1 MNGWNTLPI
10 TAAILCGL
18 NMTDLELQQYGM
30 QVWGKF
36 NKLFPRLAAFNA
48 PSIKFN
54 NRFSSTAGMCYY
66 ETSEIQISRKLFEID
81 RAEILN
87 QTVPHE
93 YAHQV
98 SWNLYKAPGHCD
110 TWKGIMRAYGLEPA
124 RCHTIGV
131 TEIPDNTFELLAK
144 RDTLRYGVEVS
155 FEHRD
160 RSRKITVHKGIVQ
173 KVNLKTIKVNVNGS
187 IWTVP
192 IESSSL
198 KVV

>member
-1 MNGWNTLPI
+1 MPSVG
-10 TAAILCGL
+10 ILCGL
-18 NMTDLELQQYGM
+18 NMTDLELQKHGAT
-30 QVWGKF
+30 VWDKF
-36 NKLFPRLAAFNA
+36 NKLFPKLSAFNA

-66 ETSEIQISRKLFEID
+66 ELRDIQVSRKLFEID

-98 SWNLYKAPGHCD
+98 SWDLFKAPGHCA
-110 TWKGIMRAYGLEPA
+110 TWKDIMRAYGLEPA

-131 TEIPDNTFELLAK
+131 TEIPDNAFELLAK

-160 RSRKITVHKGIVQ
+160 RSRKVTLHKGIVQ
-173 KVNLKTIKVNVNGS
+173 KVNLKTIKVNVQGI

-192 IESSSL
+192 IESPSL
-198 KVV
+198 KVA

>member
-1 MNGWNTLPI
+1 
-10 TAAILCGL
+10 
-18 NMTDLELQQYGM
+18 MTDSELQRHGNI
-30 QVWGKF
+30 VWGNF
-36 NKLFPRLAAFNA
+36 CKLYPKLSGFAV

-98 SWNLYKAPGHCD
+98 SWNLYKAPGHCA
-110 TWKGIMRAYGLEPA
+110 TWKDIMRAYGLEPN

-144 RDTLRYGVEVS
+144 REQFSLHSRVS

-160 RSRKITVHKGIVQ
+160 RAKKITVHTGFVTKI
-173 KVNLKTIKVNVNGS
+173 NLKTIKVDVNGAV
-187 IWTVP
+187 WTVP
-192 IESSSL
+192 IESPSL
-198 KVV
+198 RIV

>member
-1 MNGWNTLPI
+1 
-10 TAAILCGL
+10 
-18 NMTDLELQQYGM
+18 MTDLELQKYGNT
-30 QVWGKF
+30 VWEKF
-36 NKLFPRLAAFNA
+36 NRLFPKLSAFPVPN
-48 PSIKFN
+48 IKFN

-66 ETSEIQISRKLFEID
+66 ESNEIQISRKLFEID
-81 RAEILN
+81 HNEILN

-98 SWNLYKAPGHCD
+98 AWNLYKASGHCAI
-110 TWKGIMRAYGLEPA
+110 WKDIMRAYGLEPA

-131 TEIPDNTFELLAK
+131 EEIPDNTFELMAK

-160 RSRKITVHKGIVQ
+160 RSRKVTVHKGIVQ
-173 KVNLKTIKVNVNGS
+173 KVNLKTIKVNVQGT

-192 IESSSL
+192 IESPSL
-198 KVV
+198 KVA